1 MSYQNNPERIIVSR
15 FEDSKVESSRI
26 MGPHVELDLL

>member
-1 MSYQNNPERIIVSR
+1 MIVSR
-15 FEDSKVESSRI
+15 FEDNKVEPSRI